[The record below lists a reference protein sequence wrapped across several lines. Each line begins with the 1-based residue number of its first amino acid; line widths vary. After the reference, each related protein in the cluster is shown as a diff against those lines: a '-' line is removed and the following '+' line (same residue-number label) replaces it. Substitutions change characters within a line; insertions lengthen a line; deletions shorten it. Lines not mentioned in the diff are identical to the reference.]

1 MSDSVKLE
9 VDLLVVKVNSIVEWL
24 VIDPSITPLV
34 ELVIIIVGSEGSI
47 TLTVR
52 VSEVVLSLL
61 SVAVYV
67 SV

>member
-34 ELVIIIVGSEGSI
+34 ELVIIIVGTEGSI